1 MKKSS
6 KILTAAAAI
15 LLAAGCVLVPRV
27 KTGAFEQK
35 ADQKQ
40 SAAKEAEDAHADFP
54 ENSLS
59 GMKVETGASKDDTD
73 IYDYEENSTRAT
85 ERKRIPAWPDSTAV
99 RWKSTISAFLI

>member
-59 GMKVETGASKDDTD
+59 A
-73 IYDYEENSTRAT
+73 AT
-85 ERKRIPAWPDSTAV
+85 AGVKAAITA
-99 RWKSTISAFLI
+99 

>member
-40 SAAKEAEDAHADFP
+40 SAAKEAEDAHADGR
-54 ENSLS
+54 LHR
-59 GMKVETGASKDDTD
+59 T
-73 IYDYEENSTRAT
+73 Y
-85 ERKRIPAWPDSTAV
+85 RKFRKTACPV
-99 RWKSTISAFLI
+99 

>member
-1 MKKSS
+1 MKKSY
-6 KILTAAAAI
+6 KIFAAVATV
-15 LLAAGCVLVPRV
+15 LLVAGCALVPRV

-40 SAAKEAEDAHADFP
+40 NAAAKAEDAHAD
-54 ENSLS
+54 L
-59 GMKVETGASKDDTD
+59 T
-73 IYDYEENSTRAT
+73 NSTRAT